1 MRQYIFTVITTRR
14 VALRLAQLGELRY
27 IHLVQ
32 LRELCDIY
40 STIMKTSTERILTT
54 HVGSLPRSKA
64 VTDLV
69 FAKEQGKEIDDAL
82 FDHTIKKA
90 VEAVVAR
97 QKKVGVDVVS
107 DGEMSKISYA
117 TYIKDRITGFSG
129 DSPRNPPKDL
139 EDFPGFLQRAA
150 KGGGTPTYSRPCCVS
165 AIEVQSILPLNA
177 DILHFKAA
185 LEKHQPIDAFM
196 NAASPGVIALFLPNK
211 HYKTQDD
218 YLEALAEA
226 MRVEYEAIAA
236 AGFILQLDSPDIGL
250 GRHMIFKDKSE
261 ADYVKL
267 AEQHIEVLNHALR
280 NIPADRV
287 RMHVCFGNYEGPHHH
302 DAPMSVVL
310 PIALKAKPQGLL
322 FENSNPRH
330 AHEWTTF
337 RDTKIPDDKI
347 LIPGVLDSTT
357 NFIEH
362 PELVAQR
369 IERFAAIVGKERVI
383 AGTDCGFST
392 FAGFGAVDE
401 DIVYAKL
408 EAMAEGA
415 TIASKRLWS

>member
-1 MRQYIFTVITTRR
+1 
-14 VALRLAQLGELRY
+14 
-27 IHLVQ
+27 
-32 LRELCDIY
+32 
-40 STIMKTSTERILTT
+40 MKTSTDRILTT

-69 FAKEQGKEIDDAL
+69 FAKEQGKGIDEEL
-82 FDHTIKKA
+82 FDHTIKEA
-90 VEAVVAR
+90 VDAVVAR
-97 QKKVGVDVVS
+97 QKAVGVDIVS

-117 TYIKDRITGFSG
+117 TYIKDRITGFAG
-129 DSPRNPPKDL
+129 DSPRNAPKDL
-139 EDFPGFLQRAA
+139 EKFPGFLQRAA

-165 AIEVQSILPLNA
+165 AIEVQSTLPLET
-177 DILHFKAA
+177 DIANFQAA
-185 LEKHQPIDAFM
+185 LNKHQPTDAFM

-211 HYKTQDD
+211 HYKTQDE

-226 MRVEYEAIAA
+226 MRVEYEAIVK
-236 AGFILQLDSPDIGL
+236 AGFILQLDSPDLGL
-250 GRHMIFKDKSE
+250 GRHMIFKNESE
-261 ADYVKL
+261 ADYIRL
-267 AEQHIEVLNHALR
+267 AEQHVEVLNHAMR
-280 NIPADRV
+280 NIPGDKA

-302 DAPMSVVL
+302 DAPMSLVL

-322 FENSNPRH
+322 FETSNPRH

-337 RDTKIPDDKI
+337 RDAKIPDDKI

-362 PELVAQR
+362 PELIAQR
-369 IERFAAIVGKERVI
+369 LERFANIVGKERVI

-408 EAMAEGA
+408 ASMAEGA
-415 TIASKRLWS
+415 RIVSERLWG